1 VEGLWKLVQAGGAT
15 QVTDVLPDEFGGRA
29 FSFVAPDGYSWT
41 LVQA

>member
-1 VEGLWKLVQAGGAT
+1 
-15 QVTDVLPDEFGGRA
+15 VLPDEFGTRA